1 MKDPISITAIKQTS
15 KSSNAQNPKKRI
27 LVAPLNWGL
36 GHATRC
42 IPIINALINSGFEPI
57 IASDGQ
63 ALSLLEKEFPSLLC
77 LTLPS
82 YKITYAEKARFFKL
96 QMIAQLPQIYLAI
109 LREKKVLKQWITTYQ
124 LDGVISDNRLG
135 IHSTRIPSVIITH
148 QLQILSGNTS
158 WWSTKIHQYF
168 IRKFQE
174 CWVPDSENK
183 ENLTGKLGHLDHSS
197 LNLKYIG
204 ALSRF
209 HKKAVDQQYD
219 LLVLLSGPEPQRSL
233 LEVKLQRELKRFE
246 GTILLVRGIIE
257 DQQTVVKRLNKTTY
271 NYMTSA
277 ELELAIN
284 ESKLVLCRS
293 GYTTIMDLAHL
304 NKKAFFIPTPG
315 QYEQEYLAEELDRRG
330 LVPHCKQEVFQIE
343 ELHRIPLYQGLR
355 KHNTPIL
362 WKDLFSPFQSKRKF

>member
-1 MKDPISITAIKQTS
+1 MKDPISITAVKQPAKIS
-15 KSSNAQNPKKRI
+15 KSQNPKKRI

-42 IPIINALINSGFEPI
+42 IPIINALINSGYEPI

-63 ALSLLEKEFPSLLC
+63 ALSLLEKEFPNLLF

-109 LREKKVLKQWITTYQ
+109 VREKKILKQWITTYQ

-135 IHSTRIPSVIITH
+135 LHSTSVPSVIITH
-148 QLQILSGNTS
+148 QLQILSGSTS

-174 CWVPDSENK
+174 CWVPDSEIK
-183 ENLTGKLGHLDHSS
+183 ENLTGKLGHLEHSS

-209 HKKAVDQQYD
+209 HKKAVEQQYD

-233 LEVKLQRELKRFE
+233 LELKLQRELKRFE
-246 GTILLVRGIIE
+246 GTILFVRGIIE

-271 NYMTSA
+271 NYMTSS

-284 ESKLVLCRS
+284 ESKMVLCRS

-315 QYEQEYLAEELDRRG
+315 QYEQEYLAQELDRRG
-330 LVPHCKQEVFQIE
+330 LVPHCKQDAFQIE
-343 ELHRIPLYQGLR
+343 ELNRIPLYQGLR
-355 KHNTPIL
+355 KHYTPIL

>member
-15 KSSNAQNPKKRI
+15 KSSNAQNPQKRI

-63 ALSLLEKEFPSLLC
+63 ALSLLEKEFPNLLC

-174 CWVPDSENK
+174 CWVPDSEIK

-246 GTILLVRGIIE
+246 GTILFVRGIIE
-257 DQQTVVKRLNKTTY
+257 DQQTVTKRLNKTTY
-271 NYMTSA
+271 NYMTSS

-284 ESKLVLCRS
+284 ESKMVLCRS

-315 QYEQEYLAEELDRRG
+315 QYEQEYLAQELDRRG
-330 LVPHCKQEVFQIE
+330 LVPHCKQDAFQIE
-343 ELHRIPLYQGLR
+343 ELNRIPLYQGLK